1 MNKPLFWFRLLVALG
16 GIANLA
22 FAIPAFLAPEFLS
35 RLIDVGDIDPNVWL
49 RNVGILLIILS
60 SFYIPAIR
68 DPFRYLF
75 NSVALIVGRF
85 SAGIFFLVLVLFADY
100 PAGFW
105 VLAGNDLIF
114 SLLQAIALFYLLRQG
129 DSDAEPATVR
139 GRE

>member
-1 MNKPLFWFRLLVALG
+1 MNKSLFWFRLLVALG

-22 FAIPAFLAPEFLS
+22 FAIPALFAPEFLA
-35 RLIDVGDIDPNVWL
+35 RLIDTGNIDPNVWL

-85 SAGIFFLVLVLFADY
+85 SAGVFFLILVLFADY
-100 PAGFW
+100 PDAFRL
-105 VLAGNDLIF
+105 LAVNDLIF
-114 SLLQAIALFYLLRQG
+114 SMLQAIALFLLLRQQPG
-129 DSDAEPATVR
+129 VNAQEPA
-139 GRE
+139 

>member
-22 FAIPAFLAPEFLS
+22 FAIPAFFAPEFLA
-35 RLIDVGDIDPNVWL
+35 RLIDTGNIDPNVWL

-75 NSVALIVGRF
+75 NSVALVVGRF
-85 SAGIFFLVLVLFADY
+85 SAGVFFLVLVLFADY
-100 PAGFW
+100 PDAFRL
-105 VLAGNDLIF
+105 LAVNDLVF
-114 SLLQAIALFYLLRQG
+114 SILQAIALFLLLRQQA
-129 DSDAEPATVR
+129 SVNLKAPA
-139 GRE
+139 

>member
-22 FAIPAFLAPEFLS
+22 FAIPALFAPEFLAH
-35 RLIDVGDIDPNVWL
+35 LIDTGNIDPNVWL

-60 SFYIPAIR
+60 SFYIPAIH

-85 SAGIFFLVLVLFADY
+85 SAGVFFLILVLFADY
-100 PAGFW
+100 PEAFRL
-105 VLAGNDLIF
+105 LAANDLIF
-114 SLLQAIALFYLLRQG
+114 SILQAIALFLLLRQQAPVKLQE
-129 DSDAEPATVR
+129 SA
-139 GRE
+139 

>member
-1 MNKPLFWFRLLVALG
+1 MNKPLFWFRLLVAFG

-22 FAIPAFLAPEFLS
+22 FAIPALFAPELLA
-35 RLIDVGDIDPNVWL
+35 RLIDTGNIDPNVWL

-85 SAGIFFLVLVLFADY
+85 SAGVFFLILVLFADY
-100 PAGFW
+100 PDAFRL
-105 VLAGNDLIF
+105 LAVNDLVF
-114 SLLQAIALFYLLRQG
+114 SILQAIALFLLLRQQP
-129 DSDAEPATVR
+129 PANVQATA
-139 GRE
+139 

>member
-22 FAIPAFLAPEFLS
+22 FAIPAFFMPELLA
-35 RLIDVGDIDPNVWL
+35 RLIDTGNIDPNVWL

-75 NSVALIVGRF
+75 NSIALVVGRF
-85 SAGIFFLVLVLFADY
+85 SAGVFFLILVLYADY
-100 PAGFW
+100 PDAFRL
-105 VLAGNDLIF
+105 LAVSDLVF
-114 SLLQAIALFYLLRQG
+114 STVQAIVLFLLLRQSNA
-129 DSDAEPATVR
+129 DRQELA
-139 GRE
+139 